1 MRIPF
6 AIWSGVLALLVYA
19 GLAGMEYLNF
29 GALDPI
35 WPTARLIGGIWLG
48 AVILVA
54 ILSAL
59 RRSMIVRNPGMPDD
73 VAREIRQHED

>member
-6 AIWSGVLALLVYA
+6 AIWSGILALLVYA
-19 GLAGMEYLNF
+19 GLAGVEYLNF
-29 GALDPI
+29 GNLEPL
-35 WPTARLIGGIWLG
+35 WPAARLIGGVWLG

-54 ILSAL
+54 IFSAL
-59 RRSMIVRNPGMPDD
+59 RRSMIVRDPALPDD